1 MAARGR
7 RHVGAIAV
15 AIAPHTS
22 AGISLLA
29 DGTAAA
35 NFIRRRHNLV
45 ALSVVG
51 GVNEVRGVRCG
62 L

>member
-29 DGTAAA
+29 DGTAAS
-35 NFIRRRHNLV
+35 NFIRRCHNLV

-51 GVNEVRGVRCG
+51 GVKCVV
-62 L
+62 